1 MDVLSYVLLTI
12 RLQGTPYL
20 VSETSPEWCYLAPR
34 PQSASEKSSQDARSM
49 LAFSLLLQG
58 SCAVLLPGQSP
69 MSMKPG
75 DLLLSPPGDGQVLA
89 SSLAALDS
97 LRPKQLQLD
106 VPWSTVSPGD
116 GATGPSSDESGA
128 TTLIGGHIACED
140 VLMLT
145 LAATRSVLRV
155 VGEEQSRSWML
166 SSLKQARL
174 FEHGSIRPGAAV
186 IIERFVELIV
196 LEALRLHSIES
207 NAAMSVTGC
216 YHGGC

>member
-34 PQSASEKSSQDARSM
+34 AQSASEKPSQGARTM

-69 MSMKPG
+69 MLMKPG
-75 DLLLSPPGDGQVLA
+75 DLLLIPPGDGQVLA
-89 SSLAALDS
+89 SSLAAIDG

-106 VPWSTVSPGD
+106 VPWSTVSPAD
-116 GATGPSSDESGA
+116 GGTGAFSDQSGS

-140 VLMLT
+140 GLMLA
-145 LAATRSVLRV
+145 LAATQSILRL
-155 VGEEQSRSWML
+155 VGEEQSRSWLL

-174 FEHGSIRPGAAV
+174 FERGSIRPGAAV
-186 IIERFVELIV
+186 IVERFVELII
-196 LEALRLHSIES
+196 LEALRRHSIER
-207 NAAMSVTGC
+207 NAMSATCC